1 MPDFKNPAE
10 LAKLAIK
17 QIHIPD
23 RPKSLY
29 DPVRY
34 TMALGGKRVRPQLVL
49 IGCGMNGGDPEKAL
63 NAAVAVELLHNFTL
77 IHDDIMDQAD
87 SRRGQPSVHTRW
99 DEATAILSGDVMFNM
114 AYEQLAHYRPEHGFD
129 SGLFLALHEVFSDA
143 TRIVCEGQAMD
154 MEFETAL
161 TVELSHYIEMINCKT
176 AALLEASLKMGG
188 LISGADATAVQKLGI
203 VGRQAGVAFQI
214 QDDLLD
220 AIADPKTFGKRPGG
234 DIYEGK
240 KTYLSI
246 LALER
251 AGKVVRQKL
260 SAILQNAA
268 CTESDVG
275 YVIDAYHDLN
285 VIIDTKEAI
294 KNHYIACLSALDY
307 FSESSYKK
315 AICDL
320 IESLKERQS

>member
-1 MPDFKNPAE
+1 MSEFKNPAE
-10 LAKLAIK
+10 LAKLAIE
-17 QIHIPD
+17 QIHIPE

-34 TMALGGKRVRPQLVL
+34 TMALGGKRVRPQLVFL
-49 IGCGMNGGDPEKAL
+49 GTGMTGGDPEKAL
-63 NAAVAVELLHNFTL
+63 NAAAAVELLHNFTL

-129 SGLFLALHEVFSDA
+129 SGLFLALNEVFSDA

-161 TVELSHYIEMINCKT
+161 TVELSHYIEMISCKT

-188 LISGADATAVQKLGI
+188 LLSGADSMAVEKLGI

-246 LALER
+246 LALDR
-251 AGKVVRQKL
+251 ARKDVRQKL
-260 SAILQNAA
+260 SAILQNSA
-268 CTESDVG
+268 CTESDVS

-294 KNHYIACLSALDY
+294 KNHYIACLSALEY
-307 FSESSYKK
+307 FGDSSYKK
-315 AICDL
+315 AISDL

>member
-1 MPDFKNPAE
+1 MSDFKNPVE
-10 LAKLAIK
+10 LAKKALA
-17 QIHIPD
+17 QIHIPE

-34 TMALGGKRVRPQLVL
+34 TMNLGGKRIRPQLVF
-49 IGCGMNGGDPEKAL
+49 IGCGMVGGDPEKAV
-63 NAAVAVELLHNFTL
+63 NAAAAVELLHNFTL
-77 IHDDIMDQAD
+77 IHDDIMDQAS

-114 AYEQLAHYRPEHGFD
+114 AFEQLSHYKREHGFSPD
-129 SGLFLALHEVFSDA
+129 LFPALHEIFGDA

-161 TVELSHYIEMINCKT
+161 TVELSHYIEMISCKT

-188 LISGADATAVQKLGI
+188 LIGETEKNAVEKLGV

-220 AIADPKTFGKRPGG
+220 AIADPKTFGKRAGG

-251 AGKVVRQKL
+251 ADRVQKQKI
-260 SAILQNAA
+260 SAILQNSA
-268 CTESDVG
+268 CTETDVS
-275 YVIDAYHDLN
+275 YVIDAYHDLK
-285 VIIDTKEAI
+285 VINDTKEAI
-294 KNHYIACLSALDY
+294 KNHYIACLSALDT
-307 FSESSYKK
+307 FGESEYKR